1 MSFYENLVME
11 TQMNYSIYYSLYA
24 AGKTPYALSEKL
36 AFLYEEQI
44 DRLVKEIEEAKC
56 IQRRRWR
63 RFRGITGFS
72 SVPNA
77 ASMKPGTE

>member
-44 DRLVKEIEEAKC
+44 DR
-56 IQRRRWR
+56 W
-63 RFRGITGFS
+63 
-72 SVPNA
+72 
-77 ASMKPGTE
+77 

>member
-44 DRLVKEIEEAKC
+44 DRLVKEIWILFCREKTFLSLLP
-56 IQRRRWR
+56 IRIR
-63 RFRGITGFS
+63 S
-72 SVPNA
+72 L
-77 ASMKPGTE
+77 